1 MQRRRTQT
9 ISEVDTSRLPVPK
22 PRSSVYLKAGTAKY
36 ENIQFQELKC
46 DHASQQVNEDSRPE
60 TSPQHAEEPLYIN
73 LAESDISPIQL
84 VPENVNQNYPAEY
97 GNEQGI
103 SPIEEKHPNKD
114 RTVWCIDP
122 RADTPAHSEVGPSP
136 QAPSTEQVITTLY
149 YACS

>member
-1 MQRRRTQT
+1 MHNKPSTPHQVQRRRTRT
-9 ISEVDTSRLPVPK
+9 VSEVDTRSRLPVPK
-22 PRSSVYLKAGTAKY
+22 PRSSSTLKAGTAKY

-46 DHASQQVNEDSRPE
+46 DHAPQQDSRPE
-60 TSPQHAEEPLYIN
+60 TSPQHVN
-73 LAESDISPIQL
+73 QHHLAESEKPDINPIQL

-122 RADTPAHSEVGPSP
+122 RADTPAHSELSGPL
-136 QAPSTEQVITTLY
+136 STGTIY
-149 YACS
+149 